1 MKLQAAASFAGG
13 SPLWR
18 AFVVLRADDMER
30 RVRVGS
36 LSLRDL
42 CFTYDEDL
50 VKGVRH
56 HRIAPDEVP
65 EEKLVLKHLDLEVAD
80 GEFLCLVGHS
90 GCGKS
95 TTLRILAGLQKPIA
109 GTIETNG
116 NPIEGPGLDRSVV
129 FQNYSLFPWMTVRK
143 NVEFGIKQ
151 ASIELSRGLSKG
163 QMSDIADEYLTK
175 VSMRKAADLYPYQL
189 SGGMRQRVA
198 IARALAMDTE
208 VLLFDEPF
216 GALDIKT
223 RRELQMLMEDLWVSG
238 RKKTAVFVTHD
249 IEEALLLAD
258 RIVFMSAGEF
268 RDEFEVSAPRPRV
281 PEVYFETPEYK
292 RMHAHLLDL
301 FYKAEETKLDQAD
314 REQVFDGGA
323 TL

>member
-1 MKLQAAASFAGG
+1 
-13 SPLWR
+13 
-18 AFVVLRADDMER
+18 
-30 RVRVGS
+30 
-36 LSLRDL
+36 
-42 CFTYDEDL
+42 
-50 VKGVRH
+50 
-56 HRIAPDEVP
+56 
-65 EEKLVLKHLDLEVAD
+65 
-80 GEFLCLVGHS
+80 
-90 GCGKS
+90 
-95 TTLRILAGLQKPIA
+95 
-109 GTIETNG
+109 
-116 NPIEGPGLDRSVV
+116 
-129 FQNYSLFPWMTVRK
+129 
-143 NVEFGIKQ
+143 
-151 ASIELSRGLSKG
+151 
-163 QMSDIADEYLTK
+163 
-175 VSMRKAADLYPYQL
+175 
-189 SGGMRQRVA
+189 MRQRVA

-301 FYKAEETKLDQAD
+301 FYKA
-314 REQVFDGGA
+314 
-323 TL
+323 

>member
-1 MKLQAAASFAGG
+1 M
-13 SPLWR
+13 
-18 AFVVLRADDMER
+18 
-30 RVRVGS
+30 GS

-50 VKGVRH
+50 VKGVQH

-129 FQNYSLFPWMTVRK
+129 FQKYSLFPWMTVKK

-151 ASIELSRGLSKG
+151 ASIELSRGLAKD
-163 QMSDIADEYLTK
+163 QMSDIADEYLAK
-175 VSMRKAADLYPYQL
+175 VSMAKAADLYPYQL

>member
-1 MKLQAAASFAGG
+1 
-13 SPLWR
+13 
-18 AFVVLRADDMER
+18 
-30 RVRVGS
+30 
-36 LSLRDL
+36 
-42 CFTYDEDL
+42 
-50 VKGVRH
+50 
-56 HRIAPDEVP
+56 
-65 EEKLVLKHLDLEVAD
+65 
-80 GEFLCLVGHS
+80 
-90 GCGKS
+90 
-95 TTLRILAGLQKPIA
+95 
-109 GTIETNG
+109 
-116 NPIEGPGLDRSVV
+116 
-129 FQNYSLFPWMTVRK
+129 
-143 NVEFGIKQ
+143 
-151 ASIELSRGLSKG
+151 
-163 QMSDIADEYLTK
+163 
-175 VSMRKAADLYPYQL
+175 
-189 SGGMRQRVA
+189 MRQRVA

-281 PEVYFETPEYK
+281 PEVYFETPECK

>member
-1 MKLQAAASFAGG
+1 
-13 SPLWR
+13 
-18 AFVVLRADDMER
+18 MER

-50 VKGVRH
+50 VKGVQH

-109 GTIETNG
+109 GTIATNG

-129 FQNYSLFPWMTVRK
+129 FQNYSLFPWMTVKK

-238 RKKTAVFVTHD
+238 RKKTAYMLSRSFAISLSVSVISHSPFPFGLGFNRQILQHISYKPRRD
-249 IEEALLLAD
+249 RRPASRDARPQYNPNPPLLPA
-258 RIVFMSAGEF
+258 
-268 RDEFEVSAPRPRV
+268 
-281 PEVYFETPEYK
+281 
-292 RMHAHLLDL
+292 
-301 FYKAEETKLDQAD
+301 
-314 REQVFDGGA
+314 RES
-323 TL
+323 

>member
-1 MKLQAAASFAGG
+1 M
-13 SPLWR
+13 
-18 AFVVLRADDMER
+18 
-30 RVRVGS
+30 GS

-50 VKGVRH
+50 VKGVQH

-129 FQNYSLFPWMTVRK
+129 FQNYSLFPWMTVKK

-151 ASIELSRGLSKG
+151 ASIELSRGLAKD
-163 QMSDIADEYLTK
+163 QMSDIADEYLAK
-175 VSMRKAADLYPYQL
+175 VSMAKAADLYPYQL

-301 FYKAEETKLDQAD
+301 FYKAEEAKLDQAD

>member
-1 MKLQAAASFAGG
+1 M
-13 SPLWR
+13 
-18 AFVVLRADDMER
+18 
-30 RVRVGS
+30 GS

-50 VKGVRH
+50 VKGVQHR
-56 HRIAPDEVP
+56 RIAPDDVP
-65 EEKLVLKHLDLEVAD
+65 EEKLVLKHLDLEVVD

-129 FQNYSLFPWMTVRK
+129 FQNYSLFPWMTVKK

-163 QMSDIADEYLTK
+163 EMSDIADEYLAK
-175 VSMRKAADLYPYQL
+175 VSMRKAADFYPYQL

-223 RRELQMLMEDLWVSG
+223 RRELQMLMEDLWISG

-258 RIVFMSAGEF
+258 RIVFMSAGRF
-268 RDEFEVSAPRPRV
+268 RDEFEVGAPRPRV
-281 PEVYFETPEYK
+281 PESYFETPEYK
-292 RMHAHLLDL
+292 QMHAHLLEL

>member
-1 MKLQAAASFAGG
+1 M
-13 SPLWR
+13 
-18 AFVVLRADDMER
+18 
-30 RVRVGS
+30 GS

-50 VKGVRH
+50 VKGVQH

-109 GTIETNG
+109 GTVETNG

-129 FQNYSLFPWMTVRK
+129 FQNYSLFPWMTVKK

-189 SGGMRQRVA
+189 SGGMRQRAA

-292 RMHAHLLDL
+292 RMHAHLFDL

>member
-1 MKLQAAASFAGG
+1 M
-13 SPLWR
+13 
-18 AFVVLRADDMER
+18 
-30 RVRVGS
+30 
-36 LSLRDL
+36 
-42 CFTYDEDL
+42 
-50 VKGVRH
+50 
-56 HRIAPDEVP
+56 
-65 EEKLVLKHLDLEVAD
+65 LKHLDLEVAD

-129 FQNYSLFPWMTVRK
+129 FQNYSLFPWMTVKK

-281 PEVYFETPEYK
+281 PEVYFETPECK

>member
-1 MKLQAAASFAGG
+1 M
-13 SPLWR
+13 
-18 AFVVLRADDMER
+18 
-30 RVRVGS
+30 GS

-42 CFTYDEDL
+42 CFTYDEGL
-50 VKGVRH
+50 VKGVQH
-56 HRIAPDEVP
+56 YRIAPDEVP

-129 FQNYSLFPWMTVRK
+129 FQNYSLFPWMTVKK

-189 SGGMRQRVA
+189 SGGMRQRAA

-281 PEVYFETPEYK
+281 PEVYFETLEYK